1 MERVAPSQGW
11 RTSKGFAMAKDES
24 SEVRKETSFDF
35 EQEDGAAT
43 NSDDDDEESA
53 GWGSEFEGNSDFDEL
68 DVQADTTGQMNC
80 VDMMHKAFWEKLTVM
95 DDNVANSDP
104 TGRYKYVRGCQD
116 ADIRP
121 SVSVLLALRKDM
133 LMLQNHGL
141 QACDVVALA
150 AGIEQNSTLAV
161 VNLSGNRIAGAGE
174 ALGRAF
180 QQNCTVEHLVLR
192 GAHLDVSLGRHLAI
206 SLKVNT
212 TLTHIDVA
220 SNRIGDEGVACLLA
234 ALNRYVLYVGVS
246 DNQAGSK
253 AARAIGRMLPRN
265 TSLKTLD
272 LSWNHLRARDIEE
285 VAEAVQYNAH
295 LSTLSLAWNGIGDVA
310 PEPEAESEQVD
321 EGKEPKG
328 KSSRHRMSQNSCE
341 EPHKVV
347 TMITKNKF
355 LTDLDLSQCRIGCVL
370 AKDLAGAIA
379 KNTSLKRLNLD
390 SNPCGEAMSALL
402 AALRQRQID
411 DKDFKYMCDK
421 CTFDVASSSTALYDL
436 SNPSGHYVLDL
447 SLPNHQE
454 VAQSLVKDAKSSN
467 GEFWRCEKLNGIRF
481 NFPTLKSAKW
491 PVPTQGTLE
500 LHLCYSD
507 GLSHHVRHLKHGAA
521 LTKA

>member
-1 MERVAPSQGW
+1 
-11 RTSKGFAMAKDES
+11 
-24 SEVRKETSFDF
+24 
-35 EQEDGAAT
+35 
-43 NSDDDDEESA
+43 
-53 GWGSEFEGNSDFDEL
+53 
-68 DVQADTTGQMNC
+68 
-80 VDMMHKAFWEKLTVM
+80 
-95 DDNVANSDP
+95 
-104 TGRYKYVRGCQD
+104 
-116 ADIRP
+116 
-121 SVSVLLALRKDM
+121 
-133 LMLQNHGL
+133 
-141 QACDVVALA
+141 
-150 AGIEQNSTLAV
+150 
-161 VNLSGNRIAGAGE
+161 
-174 ALGRAF
+174 
-180 QQNCTVEHLVLR
+180 
-192 GAHLDVSLGRHLAI
+192 
-206 SLKVNT
+206 
-212 TLTHIDVA
+212 
-220 SNRIGDEGVACLLA
+220 
-234 ALNRYVLYVGVS
+234 
-246 DNQAGSK
+246 
-253 AARAIGRMLPRN
+253 MLPRN

-328 KSSRHRMSQNSCE
+328 KSPRHRMRQNSGE

-390 SNPCGEAMSALL
+390 SNPCGDAMSALL
-402 AALRQRQID
+402 AALRQRQTD

-454 VAQSLVKDAKSSN
+454 VAKSLVKDAKSSN

-481 NFPTLKSAKW
+481 NFPALKSAKW

-500 LHLCYSD
+500 LHLCYTD
-507 GLSHHVRHLKHGAA
+507 GLSHHVRLSSMA
-521 LTKA
+521 